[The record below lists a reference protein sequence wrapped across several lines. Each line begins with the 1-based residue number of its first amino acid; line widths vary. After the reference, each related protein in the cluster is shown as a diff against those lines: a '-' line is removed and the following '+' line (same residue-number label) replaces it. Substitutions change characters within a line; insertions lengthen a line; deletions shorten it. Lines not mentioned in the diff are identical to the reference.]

1 MKEKPLKGQVI
12 EPLSGSLFG
21 DVILDRGDKPVTHN
35 VLVTVSSSQG
45 AKTVLITPDSVI
57 ETSPKHFV
65 ETPKE
70 RVITGWDRWAKRLA
84 TYATIGGYVFA
95 AVLVTFSAASMTG
108 YVKARIVLTGSMEP
122 SIKPGDIVITADSK
136 RVVPQVGSVVAYQA
150 RQFDGTPV
158 GVFTHRIIG
167 GNAVDG
173 WRLKGDNNPSPDIQ
187 TPKGND
193 ILGTVV
199 TTIPY
204 LGLLL
209 NRRMLFTLIPLIVG
223 IWFVI
228 DTLRGGQ
235 RE

>member
-21 DVILDRGDKPVTHN
+21 DVVLDRGDQPVTHN

-70 RVITGWDRWAKRLA
+70 RVITGWDRWAKRIA
-84 TYATIGGYVFA
+84 TYATIAGYVFA

-108 YVKARIVLTGSMEP
+108 FVKARIVLTGSMQP
-122 SIKPGDIVITADSK
+122 SINPGDIVITVDPD

-150 RQFDGTPV
+150 RQFNGTPV
-158 GVFTHRIIG
+158 GVFTHRIIS
-167 GNAVDG
+167 GNGVDG
-173 WRLKGDNNPSPDIQ
+173 WRLKGDNNPSPDVQ

-199 TTIPY
+199 LTIPY
-204 LGLLL
+204 IGLLL
-209 NRRMLFTLIPLIVG
+209 NRRVLFTLIPLLVG
-223 IWFVI
+223 LWFVF

>member
-12 EPLSGSLFG
+12 APLSGSLFG
-21 DVILDRGDKPVTHN
+21 DVVLDRGDQEVTHN
-35 VLVTVSSSQG
+35 ILLTVSSSEG
-45 AKTVLITPDSVI
+45 AKSVLITPDSII

-70 RVITGWDRWAKRLA
+70 RVITGWDRWAKRFA
-84 TYATIGGYVFA
+84 TYATVGGYVFA
-95 AVLVTFSAASMTG
+95 AVLITFSASSMAG
-108 YVKARIVLTGSMEP
+108 YTKARIVLTESMQP
-122 SIKPGDIVITADSK
+122 SIDPGDIVITVNPNN
-136 RVVPQVGSVVAYQA
+136 VVPQVGSVVAYQA

-167 GNAVDG
+167 GNAIDG

-187 TPKGND
+187 TPKGAD

-199 TTIPY
+199 TTIPF

-209 NRRMLFTLIPLIVG
+209 NRRMLFTLIPLLIG

-235 RE
+235 RD

>member
-21 DVILDRGDKPVTHN
+21 EVILDRGDQEVTHN
-35 VLVTVSSSQG
+35 ILLTVSSTEG
-45 AKTVLITPDSVI
+45 AKSVLITPDSII

-70 RVITGWDRWAKRLA
+70 RVITGWDRWTKRFA
-84 TYATIGGYVFA
+84 TYATIGGYLFA
-95 AVLVTFSAASMTG
+95 AVLITFSAASMTG
-108 YVKARIVLTGSMEP
+108 YTKARIVLTGSMQP
-122 SIKPGDIVITADSK
+122 SIDPGDVVITVNPNN
-136 RVVPQVGSVVAYQA
+136 VVPQIGSVVAYQA

-167 GNAVDG
+167 GNAIDG

-187 TPKGND
+187 TPKAAD

-199 TTIPY
+199 ATIPFV
-204 LGLLL
+204 GHLL
-209 NRRMLFTLIPLIVG
+209 NRRMLFTLIPLLIG

-235 RE
+235 RD

>member
-21 DVILDRGDKPVTHN
+21 DVVLDRGDQPVTHN
-35 VLVTVSSSQG
+35 VLVTVSSTQG

-70 RVITGWDRWAKRLA
+70 RVITGWNRWAKRLA

-108 YVKARIVLTGSMEP
+108 YVKARIVLTGSMQP
-122 SIKPGDIVITADSK
+122 SINPGDIVITADSK
-136 RVVPQVGSVVAYQA
+136 RVVPQVGSIVAYQA
-150 RQFDGTPV
+150 RQFNGTPV
-158 GVFTHRIIG
+158 GVFTHRITG
-167 GNAVDG
+167 GNGVDG
-173 WRLKGDNNPSPDIQ
+173 WRLKGDNNPAPDIQ
-187 TPKGND
+187 TPKAND

-199 TTIPY
+199 LTIPY
-204 LGLLL
+204 LGLLF
-209 NRRMLFTLIPLIVG
+209 NRRMLFTLIPLLIG
-223 IWFVI
+223 MWFVI